1 MSSSKIKGII
11 VPIIT
16 PLSPSGDL
24 DTKSLKKLVDYF
36 IQSGVHGIWASGTT
50 GEFANLTQEQRLQSI
65 EKVIE
70 YSNNKIPVIAN
81 IACSG
86 TQESIDFGK
95 KIVGLNPAGIAC
107 TPPFYYLNNQS
118 EIFNHYQY
126 ISDKLNTQL
135 WVYNIPST
143 VKNEILPSTTLRL
156 AKEQTIIGIKD
167 SSGSLENI
175 ANLSISVKSN
185 NVKMN
190 LFIGSTFM
198 TSLTEGILVD
208 GVIPGLGNLI
218 PKSFAKAWENGL
230 SQEYAPVKKYQ
241 DEIVKATT
249 IMNFGKNESV
259 NGIACIKAGLKHLRI
274 IESDKMTNPFETLSN
289 NEKEKMRSLINDLLI

>member
-1 MSSSKIKGII
+1 MSFSKIKGII

-16 PLSPSGDL
+16 PLSTSGDL

-36 IQSGVHGIWASGTT
+36 IKSGVHGIWASGTT
-50 GEFANLTQEQRLQSI
+50 GEFANLTQEQRFQSI

-70 YSNNKIPVIAN
+70 YSNNKVPVIAN
-81 IACSG
+81 IACAG

-95 KIVGLNPAGIAC
+95 KIVNLKPAGIAC
-107 TPPFYYLNNQS
+107 TPPFYYLNNQN
-118 EIFNHYQY
+118 EIFDHYQY
-126 ISDKLNTQL
+126 LSDELNTQL

-143 VKNEILPSTTLRL
+143 VKNEILPSTSLCL
-156 AKEQTIIGIKD
+156 AKAQTVIGIKD

-175 ANLSISVKSN
+175 ANLSISVKRD

-198 TSLTEGILVD
+198 TALTEGILVD

-218 PKSFAKAWENGL
+218 PKSFVKAWESGL
-230 SQEYAPVKKYQ
+230 SGKDANVKTYQ
-241 DEIVKATT
+241 DEIAKASR
-249 IMNFGKNESV
+249 IMNLGATKSV
-259 NGIACIKAGLKHLRI
+259 SAIACIKAGLKHLGI
-274 IESDKMTNPFETLSN
+274 IESDEMTKPFETLSN
-289 NEKEKMRSLINDLLI
+289 NEKEKMTSLINDLLI